1 VRICLDAHKRTIV
14 VLACGELTW
23 IYFSHLL
30 SIMMHQQQGKK
41 VSILMSGDVNPGPV
55 LSGRG
60 LIEDNPYRAVGAAC
74 PSCDESR
81 LHT

>member
-1 VRICLDAHKRTIV
+1 
-14 VLACGELTW
+14 
-23 IYFSHLL
+23 
-30 SIMMHQQQGKK
+30 MHQQQGKK
-41 VSILMSGDVNPGPV
+41 GSILMSGDVNPGPV

-60 LIEDNPYRAVGAAC
+60 LLEDNPYRAVGAAC